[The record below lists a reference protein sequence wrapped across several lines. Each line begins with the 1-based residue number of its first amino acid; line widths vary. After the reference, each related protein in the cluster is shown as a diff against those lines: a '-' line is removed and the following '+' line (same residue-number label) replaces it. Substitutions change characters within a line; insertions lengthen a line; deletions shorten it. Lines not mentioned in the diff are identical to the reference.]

1 MGLKKLAAEPAEGQ
15 STQVWADSA
24 RRIGPVSG
32 LTLMLALACR
42 HSAQR
47 HPGRRVAAAH
57 SDSYPTVRA
66 TQAAKCSPASRTLPL
81 GGG

>member
-1 MGLKKLAAEPAEGQ
+1 MMRRSIGMLNAKQTKSIFNFLELSMKKILSP
-15 STQVWADSA
+15 
-24 RRIGPVSG
+24 
-32 LTLMLALACR
+32 LMLAMACR